1 MNKFSEKGNQ
11 AGSPFNAKDQFAKGV
26 IYGDFYT
33 VDKPQPWAK
42 AVAIIGGRFVY
53 VGDVEGV
60 KELIE
65 KHPEQGMG
73 FCFPA

>member
-42 AVAIIGGRFVY
+42 AVAIIGKLFFEIDLQLGI
-53 VGDVEGV
+53 D
-60 KELIE
+60 L
-65 KHPEQGMG
+65 PPS
-73 FCFPA
+73 PAYDRSISS